1 MRRNKSMRTVTKT
14 KKPAKT
20 ARAAKAIKPTKA
32 EKKVTFSKW
41 DPAEIITTKERVI
54 AFLEEAL
61 EENDPVFLLETI
73 GHIARSKGM
82 AQIARELNLNREGLY
97 TALSPQG
104 NPSFITIARVLDN
117 LGYQLS
123 VRQKIS
129 A

>member
-1 MRRNKSMRTVTKT
+1 MKKKSF
-14 KKPAKT
+14 A
-20 ARAAKAIKPTKA
+20 
-32 EKKVTFSKW
+32 KW
-41 DPAEIITTKERVI
+41 DPSEVIEAKEDVI

-61 EENDPVFLLETI
+61 EENDPEFLLKTI
-73 GHIARSKGM
+73 GYIARSKGM
-82 AQIARELNLNREGLY
+82 TQIARELNLNREGLY

-123 VRQKIS
+123 VRQKIP

>member
-1 MRRNKSMRTVTKT
+1 MKKKSF
-14 KKPAKT
+14 A
-20 ARAAKAIKPTKA
+20 
-32 EKKVTFSKW
+32 KW
-41 DPAEIITTKERVI
+41 DPAEVIETKEDVI
-54 AFLEEAL
+54 VFLEEAL
-61 EENDPVFLLETI
+61 VENDPEYLLKTI

-82 AQIARELNLNREGLY
+82 TQIARELNLNREGLY

-123 VRQKIS
+123 VRQKNS

>member
-1 MRRNKSMRTVTKT
+1 MRRNEIMKTVK
-14 KKPAKT
+14 
-20 ARAAKAIKPTKA
+20 
-32 EKKVTFSKW
+32 KKVNIEKW
-41 DPAEIITTKERVI
+41 DPSEVIETKEDVL
-54 AFLEEAL
+54 AFLEGAL
-61 EENDPVFLLETI
+61 EENDAEFLLKTI
-73 GHIARSKGM
+73 GYIARSKGM

-123 VRQKIS
+123 VRQKVP